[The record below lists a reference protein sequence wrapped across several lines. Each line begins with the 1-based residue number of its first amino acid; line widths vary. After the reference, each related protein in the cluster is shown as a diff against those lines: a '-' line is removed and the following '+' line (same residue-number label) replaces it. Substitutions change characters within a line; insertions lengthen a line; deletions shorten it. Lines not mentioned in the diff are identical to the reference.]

1 MNIVID
7 KMNVYIGPR
16 FIEPLDGLK
25 LNFIVAEAEGNVLK
39 PGGRSNCKIV
49 KAGGLNQ
56 ITAMVHKSLSGP
68 RVVMKG
74 KFILIYKEEE
84 LI

>member
-39 PGGRSNCKIV
+39 PGGRSKIV

-74 KFILIYKEEE
+74 KFILIYREEE